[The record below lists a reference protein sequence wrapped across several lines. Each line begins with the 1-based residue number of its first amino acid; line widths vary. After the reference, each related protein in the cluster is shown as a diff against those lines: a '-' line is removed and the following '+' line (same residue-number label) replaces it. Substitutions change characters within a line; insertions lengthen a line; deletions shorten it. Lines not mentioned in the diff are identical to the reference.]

1 LNVILSEKGFVRIIK
16 QLQGGDMTTQEH
28 TPKAVPPMRGLG
40 HTLQITV
47 VEQSPDRVVMTMP
60 VTADHRQ
67 PWGYL
72 HGGASVALAET
83 AATVGAFLNCPP
95 DMVAFGQEINA
106 NHLRSVREGM
116 LTATATPL
124 HVGRT
129 SQVWDI
135 YIRDEHNKLICA
147 VRCTLAVISSNPGSE
162 TKGRQET
169 HLAQPPA

>member
-1 LNVILSEKGFVRIIK
+1 MS
-16 QLQGGDMTTQEH
+16 TQEH
-28 TPKAVPPMRGLG
+28 TTNAVPPERGLSQ
-40 HTLQITV
+40 TLQMTI

-60 VTADHRQ
+60 VTAYHLQ

-72 HGGASVALAET
+72 HGGASIALAET
-83 AATVGAFLNCPP
+83 AATLGAFLNCPP

-106 NHLRSVREGM
+106 NHLRPVREGM

-135 YIRDEHNKLICA
+135 HIRDEQNKLICA
-147 VRCTLAVISSNPGSE
+147 SRCTLAVISTNPRDE
-162 TKGRQET
+162 TNG
-169 HLAQPPA
+169 

>member
-1 LNVILSEKGFVRIIK
+1 
-16 QLQGGDMTTQEH
+16 MTMQEH
-28 TPKAVPPMRGLG
+28 TTNAVPPERGLSQ
-40 HTLQITV
+40 TLQMTI

-60 VTADHRQ
+60 VTAYHLQ

-72 HGGASVALAET
+72 HGGASIALAET
-83 AATVGAFLNCPP
+83 AATLGAFLNCPP

-106 NHLRSVREGM
+106 NHLRPVREGM

-135 YIRDEHNKLICA
+135 HIRDEQNKLICA
-147 VRCTLAVISSNPGSE
+147 SRCTLAVISSNPRDE
-162 TKGRQET
+162 TN
-169 HLAQPPA
+169 A